1 MKICYYND
9 LKMGVDPATSISYVH
24 QISFNPASS
33 NVGILI
39 IWQLSK
45 VVPRQKV
52 LLFTRKHVVSGL
64 TPCLLLQ
71 LLQLSRLQK
80 TEQDPIDPKPADK
93 GDIQMEYSSD

>member
-1 MKICYYND
+1 MKICNYND
-9 LKMGVDPATSISYVH
+9 LKMGVEPATTMSYV
-24 QISFNPASS
+24 QQNSFNPVSS

-45 VVPRQKV
+45 VVPRRKV

-71 LLQLSRLQK
+71 LLQLWRLQK
-80 TEQDPIDPKPADK
+80 TDKDPSDPKPADK